1 MIKILVVD
9 DHAVVRSGI
18 RQFLSC
24 THEFEVVDEAASGE
38 QGLALA
44 LQARFDVVIL
54 DINLPDI
61 NGLEVLKRIRRKM
74 PKQPVLIFS
83 MLDEE
88 DFAMPA
94 LSAGA
99 SGYLSKDSSP
109 DQILMAIRAVASGG
123 RYVSSFLAEK
133 LLSGTVPKGQKALH
147 DALSWRE
154 MEVLLLL
161 SKGIALKSLGAQ
173 LHLSVKTVSTYR
185 ARILKKLNA
194 SSNAELTRYVL
205 QHKLG

>member
-24 THEFEVVDEAASGE
+24 THEFEVVEEAASGE

-109 DQILMAIRAVASGG
+109 DDSSGLSRMAMYFFSTKLALLDFFWANDCIRSG
-123 RYVSSFLAEK
+123 S
-133 LLSGTVPKGQKALH
+133 
-147 DALSWRE
+147 
-154 MEVLLLL
+154 
-161 SKGIALKSLGAQ
+161 AQ
-173 LHLSVKTVSTYR
+173 SP
-185 ARILKKLNA
+185 A
-194 SSNAELTRYVL
+194 
-205 QHKLG
+205 